1 MGQKELRKDSIA
13 ITGGTVVLPDQTVQG
28 AVLLQDGR
36 IEAIVPAEQMDIVP
50 DADRVIDACGMYVVP
65 GMIDM
70 HSDAIEK
77 EIEPR
82 PGSRFPM
89 EMAFYELERK
99 LVGHGITTIYHGL
112 SMSGGVGV
120 RSDEVVEQALLAF
133 HRLSHTRSLLRHRLH
148 LRYEVINFP
157 AVDIVRKHISDNSIQ
172 LLSLMDHSPGQGQYS
187 APGSYEVYVSKTHGL
202 QGAAAATMAQHM
214 VEKHKQIDWQMLKQ
228 LAQSAISAGIPVAS
242 HDDDSLEKI
251 NQTLDCGISVSEF
264 PMNLPTA
271 IYASECGLHVS
282 VGAPNIV
289 RGGSHGKNMSA
300 LDAINANAAHIIC
313 SDYYPSA
320 MLASVFRLINQGM
333 DMAKAFRMVTLN
345 PARALMV
352 DRNLGSIEVGKCADL
367 LLVEVFEGYPLVHK
381 TLVNGE
387 IVYQSDYLQL

>member
-1 MGQKELRKDSIA
+1 MNNDITA
-13 ITGGTVVLPDQTVQG
+13 ITGGTIVLPDKIIQG
-28 AVLLQDGR
+28 TVLLQGGR
-36 IEAIVPAEQMDIVP
+36 IKAIVPAEQMDSIH
-50 DADRVIDACGMYVVP
+50 AAYRFIDAHGMYVVP
-65 GMIDM
+65 GMIDI

-99 LVGHGITTIYHGL
+99 LVGQGITTIYHGL

-133 HRLSHTRSLLRHRLH
+133 HRLLHARSLIRHRLH

-157 AVDIVRKHISDNSIQ
+157 AVDMVRKHISDNSIH

-187 APGSYEVYVSKTHGL
+187 LPGSYSVYVSKTHGL
-202 QGAAAATMAQHM
+202 EGEAAKAMAQHM
-214 VEKHKQIDWQMLKQ
+214 MEKHKQVDWQMLKQ
-228 LAQSAISAGIPVAS
+228 LVRSALSAGIPVAS
-242 HDDDSLEKI
+242 HDDDSPEKVDQI
-251 NQTLDCGISVSEF
+251 LDCGISVSEF
-264 PMNLPTA
+264 PMNLKTA
-271 IYASECGLHVS
+271 IYASERGLQVS
-282 VGAPNIV
+282 VGAPNVV

-300 LDAINANAAHIIC
+300 LDAINADAAYIIC

-345 PARALMV
+345 PARALNIER
-352 DRNLGSIEVGKCADL
+352 DLGSIEVGKCADL
-367 LLVEVFEGYPLVHK
+367 LLVEVFAGHPLIRK

-387 IVYQSDYLQL
+387 TVYQSDYIQL

>member
-1 MGQKELRKDSIA
+1 MSKGIIA
-13 ITGGTVVLPDQTVQG
+13 ITGGTIVLPDQIVRGT
-28 AVLLQDGR
+28 VLLQNGR
-36 IEAIVPAEQMDIVP
+36 IEAIVPAEQADITHGAYRIIA
-50 DADRVIDACGMYVVP
+50 ADGMYVVP
-65 GMIDM
+65 GMIDI

-99 LVGHGITTIYHGL
+99 LVAHGITTIYHGL

-120 RSDEVVEQALLAF
+120 RSDEVVEQALLVF
-133 HRLSHTRSLLRHRLH
+133 HRLSHARSLIRHRLH

-157 AVDIVRKHISDNSIQ
+157 AIDIVRKHIGDKSIH
-172 LLSLMDHSPGQGQYS
+172 LLSFMDHSPGQGQYS

-202 QGAAAATMAQHM
+202 QGAAAKAMAQHM

-228 LAQSAISAGIPVAS
+228 LAQSAISADIPVAS
-242 HDDDSLEKI
+242 HDDDSPEKI
-251 NQTLDCGISVSEF
+251 NQVLDCGISVSEF
-264 PMNLPTA
+264 PMNLQTA

-300 LDAINANAAHIIC
+300 LDAIHTNAAHIIC

-320 MLASVFRLINQGM
+320 MLASVFCLINQGM

-345 PARALMV
+345 PARALKV
-352 DRNLGSIEVGKCADL
+352 DGNLGSIEVGKCADL
-367 LLVEVFEGYPLVHK
+367 LLVEVFEGHPLVRK

-387 IVYQSDYLQL
+387 IVYQSDYVQL